1 MEEVN
6 KHLKVVEPSTEKKQQ
21 KLSYEE
27 LEQIASQLDQQ
38 SRQLMNELQKSNMQ
52 NIFKRLDYLFKVVE
66 NAPMFGDTFV
76 QSCVDEIEGM
86 LTIPKEESEESEKK
100 ESEE

>member
-6 KHLKVVEPSTEKKQQ
+6 KNLKVVESSTEEKQQ
-21 KLSYEE
+21 KLSYEQ

-66 NAPMFGDTFV
+66 NAPMFSDTFV
-76 QSCVDEIEGM
+76 QNCVDEIEGM
-86 LTIPKEESEESEKK
+86 LTIPKEESEESETK
-100 ESEE
+100 SEE

>member
-6 KHLKVVEPSTEKKQQ
+6 KNLKVVEPSTEKKQQ

-27 LEQIASQLDQQ
+27 LEQIAGQLDQQ

-52 NIFKRLDYLFKVVE
+52 NIFKRLDYPFKVVE

-76 QSCVDEIEGM
+76 QNCVDEIEGM
-86 LTIPKEESEESEKK
+86 LTIPKEESEEPETK
-100 ESEE
+100 SEE